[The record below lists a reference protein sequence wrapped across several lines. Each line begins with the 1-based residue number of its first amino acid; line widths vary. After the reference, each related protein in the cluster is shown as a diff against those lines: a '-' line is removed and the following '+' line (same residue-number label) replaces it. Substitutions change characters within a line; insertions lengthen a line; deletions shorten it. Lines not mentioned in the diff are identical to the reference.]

1 LSELVSSALSD
12 LRILRSGTTGFQVF
26 RCAALLGLFHVGFC
40 GTPQA
45 VSCFDP
51 DWVAGWA
58 GELVLMEQPRKQ
70 GYKTYSGP
78 VLHAGTQRGV
88 L

>member
-1 LSELVSSALSD
+1 MSGLVSSALSD
-12 LRILRSGTTGFQVF
+12 LGILRSGATGFLVI

-40 GTPQA
+40 GTPPA

-51 DWVAGWA
+51 AWVAGWA
-58 GELVLMEQPRKQ
+58 GELALMEQPRKQ

-78 VLHAGTQRGV
+78 VSHAGTQRGV

>member
-1 LSELVSSALSD
+1 MSFVLSD
-12 LRILRSGTTGFQVF
+12 LRSLHFGGAGFLII

-78 VLHAGTQRGV
+78 VSHAGTQRGV